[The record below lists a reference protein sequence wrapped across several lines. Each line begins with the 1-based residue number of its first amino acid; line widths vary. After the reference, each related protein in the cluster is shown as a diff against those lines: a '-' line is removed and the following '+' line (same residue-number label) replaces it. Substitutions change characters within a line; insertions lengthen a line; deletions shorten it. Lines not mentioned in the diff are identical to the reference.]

1 MNYQQVLVIFGI
13 YTLIIFQLYNYFCI
27 PKSQNE
33 MIKRDNSDLQLFSK
47 QRSQFIKYYEQE
59 LFEIDEGC
67 WELMTGDYNGIY
79 FSSKVGEITFPDKI
93 YTKYDNPPIRFSF
106 LVRPVE
112 AEIKF
117 LLDGQEINSFE
128 GKILLDRN
136 SHNPRRYETLLKF
149 KGSTNHILYRYKFSE
164 IDFPPR
170 NEHGKAPT
178 VGVSTNLLKR
188 KRVNGLNYNYILDT
202 RKKDIETKLFL
213 LNMVNLEI

>member
-27 PKSQNE
+27 SKSQNE

-79 FSSKVGEITFPDKI
+79 FSSKVGETTFPDKI
-93 YTKYDNPPIRFSF
+93 YTKYDNPPIHFS
-106 LVRPVE
+106 E
-112 AEIKF
+112 IKEIKF
-117 LLDGQEINSFE
+117 LLDGKEINSFE

-136 SHNPRRYETLLKF
+136 SHNPRRYETLLEF
-149 KGSTNHILYRYKFSE
+149 KGSRNHILYRYKFSG
-164 IDFPPR
+164 IDFPHFVP
-170 NEHGKAPT
+170 G
-178 VGVSTNLLKR
+178 GIDR
-188 KRVNGLNYNYILDT
+188 KSIRLLDT
-202 RKKDIETKLFL
+202 RKKDIEAKLFL
-213 LNMVNLEI
+213 LNMVNL

>member
-27 PKSQNE
+27 SKSQNE

-59 LFEIDEGC
+59 LFEMDEGC

-93 YTKYDNPPIRFSF
+93 YTKYDNPPIRFS
-106 LVRPVE
+106 
-112 AEIKF
+112 EIKDIKY
-117 LLDGQEINSFE
+117 LLDGKEINSFE

-136 SHNPRRYETLLKF
+136 SHNPRRYETLLEF
-149 KGSTNHILYRYKFSE
+149 KGSRNHILYRYKFSG

-170 NEHGKAPT
+170 NVVRYAAPA
-178 VGVSTNLLKR
+178 VGDSYKLLKR
-188 KRVNGLNYNYILDT
+188 HRVNGLNYILDT

-213 LNMVNLEI
+213 LNMVNLERIF